1 LSNLTGR
8 WKAVVADEALRRTYP
23 EVDFDDAAWGD
34 LEVPG
39 HWRSSPDFADTD
51 GPLLARHRFET
62 PDPGDDGHDDAGRR
76 RWLTFDGVFYQS
88 DVWLDGS
95 YLGDTEGYFFPHT
108 FEVTEQLGD
117 RREHVLATELTC
129 SPQRDRTAKR
139 NLTGVFQHWDCFD
152 PDWNPGGIWRPVRLH
167 DTGPVRIHRLRVHC
181 AEATSTL
188 AILSVRAILDAA
200 EGTTVQLRTI
210 VDGGRVDTVEER
222 TLAAGENRVEW
233 RVGVEDPPLW
243 WPHALGD
250 PTLVDVT
257 VEARLL
263 DRAAPSDARTLRTGL
278 RKVALDHWIASIN
291 GERLFLKGANQGP
304 TRMALAEAT
313 PEELRRDVE
322 LAKAANLD
330 LLRVHAHVTR
340 PELYEAADEAGLL
353 LWQDLPLQWGYAR
366 GTRKQA
372 VRQAREA
379 VDLLGHH
386 PSIAI
391 WCGHNEPLTIDVEP
405 GSASDDKALKKI
417 ARRTVRGMVLPSWNK
432 NVLDSS
438 LRRALAKADKSR
450 PVIAH
455 SGIPT
460 GDSHLYFGW
469 YHGDERDLPGALSA
483 WPRLARFVSEFGAQ
497 AVPSEGGDDFLDPAA
512 WPDLD
517 WPRLGRHHAL
527 QRTFFERHGLDPDDF
542 ATFDAWRTATQ
553 AYQAELV
560 RRHVETLRRLKY
572 RPAGGFA
579 QFCFADG
586 HPAVT
591 WSVLDHER
599 RPKAGLAALTEAC
612 APVIVVADRLDA
624 TSRPGDTVA
633 LDVHVVSDRREPLT
647 GLTVGARLSWS
658 GGEHE
663 RAWTGD
669 VPADA
674 CVRIGTLQFVVPD
687 APGPLALDLSCQ
699 GSGVDVTNRY
709 EGTITG

>member
-1 LSNLTGR
+1 MDLGGR
-8 WKAVVADEALRRTYP
+8 WKAVVADEALRRSYP
-23 EVDFDDAAWGD
+23 EPDFDDAHWGD
-34 LEVPG
+34 LQVPG
-39 HWRSSPDFADTD
+39 HWRSSPDFADAD
-51 GPLLARHRFET
+51 GPLLARHRFEA
-62 PDPGDDGHDDAGRR
+62 PDPATGDEGRR
-76 RWLTFDGVFYQS
+76 SWLTFDGVFYQS

-108 FEVTEQLGD
+108 FEITEHLAEG
-117 RREHVLATELTC
+117 RTEHLLAAELTC
-129 SPQRDRTAKR
+129 TPQRNRTAKR

-167 DTGPVRIHRLRVHC
+167 ETGPIRIHRLRVQC
-181 AEATSTL
+181 AEATETL
-188 AILSVRAILDAA
+188 AVLNLRVLLDAA
-200 EGTTVQLRTI
+200 EATTVQIRTV
-210 VDGGRVDTVEER
+210 VDGLLDSTEEHA
-222 TLAAGENRVEW
+222 LAAGENRVEW
-233 RVGVEDPPLW
+233 RVGVDDPPLW
-243 WPHALGD
+243 WPHALG
-250 PTLVDVT
+250 PANLVGVT

-263 DRAAPSDARTLRTGL
+263 DRAEPSDSRSLRTGL
-278 RKVALDHWIASIN
+278 RKVALSDWIASVN
-291 GERLFLKGANQGP
+291 GERIFLKGTNQGP
-304 TRMALAEAT
+304 TRMALAAAT
-313 PEELRRDVE
+313 PDELRRDVE

-405 GSASDDKALKKI
+405 GGEVDLRKV
-417 ARRTVRGMVLPSWNK
+417 ARKTVAGMVLPSWNK

-438 LRRALAKADKSR
+438 LRRALAKADRSR

-469 YHGDERDLPGALSA
+469 YHGEERDLPGAVGA

-497 AVPSEGGDDFLDPAA
+497 AVPESDGFLHPER

-517 WPRLGRHHAL
+517 WPRLARHHAL
-527 QRTFFERHGLDPDDF
+527 QRVFLERHGLGPDAF
-542 ATFDAWRTATQ
+542 ATFDEWRDATQ
-553 AYQAELV
+553 RYQAELV

-599 RPKAGLAALTEAC
+599 RPKLGLAALTAAC
-612 APVIVVADRLDA
+612 APVIVVADRPAA
-624 TSRPGDTVA
+624 TYRPGEAVA
-633 LDVHVVSDRREPLT
+633 LDVHVVSDRREPLE
-647 GLTVGARLSWS
+647 GLIVTARLAWT
-658 GGEHE
+658 GDDH
-663 RAWTGD
+663 RQAWTGD

-674 CVRIGTLQFVVPD
+674 CVRIGTVPFVVPD
-687 APGPLALDLSCQ
+687 APGPLSLDLTLE
-699 GSGVDVTNRY
+699 GAGVDVANRY
-709 EGTITG
+709 ESVIAD

>member
-1 LSNLTGR
+1 MELGGR
-8 WKAVVADEALRRTYP
+8 WRAVVADEALRRSYP
-23 EVDFDDAAWGD
+23 EPDYDDAGGDWAD

-39 HWRSSPDFADTD
+39 HWRRAPGFEATD
-51 GPLLARHRFET
+51 GPLLARRRFEAAA
-62 PDPGDDGHDDAGRR
+62 PAEVGRR
-76 RWLTFDGVFYQS
+76 SWLTFDGLFYQA

-108 FEVTEQLGD
+108 FEVTEQLAE
-117 RREHVLATELTC
+117 RSEHLLATEVTC
-129 SPQRDRTAKR
+129 SAQRDRTAKR

-167 DTGPVRIHRLRVHC
+167 ETGPVRIHRLRVHC
-181 AEATSTL
+181 AEATSAL
-188 AILSVRAILDAA
+188 AILNFRAILDAA

-210 VDGGRVDTVEER
+210 VAGHLDTTEEH

-233 RVGVEDPPLW
+233 RTGVEDPPLW

-250 PTLVDVT
+250 ANLVDVT
-257 VEARLL
+257 VEARVL
-263 DRAAPSDARTLRTGL
+263 DRGAGGAGETPPSDTRTLRTGL
-278 RKVALDHWIASIN
+278 RKIALSNWIASVN
-291 GERLFLKGANQGP
+291 GERLFLKGTNQGP
-304 TRMALAEAT
+304 TRMALGEAT
-313 PEELRRDVE
+313 PDELRRDVE

-330 LLRVHAHVTR
+330 LFRVHAHVSR
-340 PELYEAADEAGLL
+340 PELYEAADEAGVLV
-353 LWQDLPLQWGYAR
+353 WQDLPLQWGYAR

-391 WCGHNEPLTIDVEP
+391 WCAHNEPLTIDVEP
-405 GSASDDKALKKI
+405 GADVDLRKV
-417 ARRTVRGMVLPSWNK
+417 ARRTIRGMVLPSWNK

-438 LRRALAKADKSR
+438 LRRALGKADRSR
-450 PVIAH
+450 PVVAH
-455 SGIPT
+455 SGLPT

-469 YHGDERDLPGALSA
+469 YHGDERDLPGALGA
-483 WPRLARFVSEFGAQ
+483 WPRLGRFVSEFGAQ
-497 AVPSEGGDDFLDPAA
+497 AVPDTDGFLDPAA

-517 WPRLGRHHAL
+517 WARLGRHHAL
-527 QRTFFERHGLDPDDF
+527 QRTFFERNGLDPAAF
-542 ATFDAWRTATQ
+542 ATFDEWRDATQ
-553 AYQAELV
+553 AYQAELL

-599 RPKAGLAALTEAC
+599 RPKQALAALTEAC
-612 APVIVVADRLDA
+612 APVIVVADRPDA
-624 TSRPGDTVA
+624 SYRPGEAVA
-633 LDVHVVSDRREPLT
+633 LDVHVVSDRREALSE
-647 GLTVGARLSWS
+647 LTVTATLSWT
-658 GGEHE
+658 GDDHF

-669 VPADA
+669 VPADS
-674 CVRIGTLQFVVPD
+674 CVRIGTLPFVVPD
-687 APGPLALDLSCQ
+687 APGPLTLDLICQ
-699 GSGVDVTNRY
+699 GDGTLATNRY
-709 EGTITG
+709 ESVIAG